1 VTVEDVPE
9 RARYE
14 LREGGELR
22 GWVDYLPAGRSVI
35 LAHTE
40 VLEGGEGRGQGSR
53 LVREVLE
60 DLRARGV
67 TAIPTCPFA
76 AAYIARHPEYAD
88 VVDESMRARFAAPG

>member
-1 VTVEDVPE
+1 MTVEDVPE

-22 GWVDYLPAGRSVI
+22 GWLEYLPAGRSVI

-40 VLEGGEGRGQGSR
+40 VLEGGEGRGLGSQ
-53 LVREVLE
+53 LVGAVLD
-60 DLRARGV
+60 DLRGRGV

-76 AAYIARHPEYAD
+76 AGFISRHPEYAD
-88 VVDESMRARFAAPG
+88 VVDDSLRARFG

>member
-1 VTVEDVPE
+1 MTVEDVPE

-22 GWVDYLPAGRSVI
+22 GWLDYLPAGRSVI

-40 VLEGGEGRGQGSR
+40 VLEGGEGRGLGSQ
-53 LVREVLE
+53 LVRAVLE
-60 DLRARGV
+60 DLRGREV

-76 AAYIARHPEYAD
+76 AAFISRHPEYAD
-88 VVDESMRARFAAPG
+88 VVDDSMRARFG